1 LNPRASFPQNEVYIN
16 LCYTNISY
24 SDNVNYPH
32 PHSLIQDIREG
43 KSQTNMKRFLVSLT
57 FTLAVLT
64 TSIAFAQGG
73 FVGGGLAAADI
84 PAFVVLGYNATLF
97 GVRLSSDTTFAGLE
111 GYLRVQFFEAGSSF
125 YLGAGL
131 GLRPYALWVY
141 QDRPALAESSEV
153 PLSLTWPVG
162 FELRSEDIGFFL
174 EYAPTLPISGTVD
187 FYNLIGFL
195 RFRLG
200 VSYYF

>member
-1 LNPRASFPQNEVYIN
+1 MITEILLSRAS
-16 LCYTNISY
+16 
-24 SDNVNYPH
+24 
-32 PHSLIQDIREG
+32 IRER
-43 KSQTNMKRFLVSLT
+43 KSQPNMKRFLVLLA

-64 TSIAFAQGG
+64 VSSALAQGG
-73 FVGGGLAAADI
+73 YVGGGAAGADV
-84 PAFVVLGYNATLF
+84 PAFAVLGYNWPAF
-97 GVRLSSDTTFAGLE
+97 GVRLSADTTFAGLE
-111 GYLRVQFFEAGSSF
+111 GYLRLQFFEAGSSF

-141 QDRPALAESSEV
+141 QDRPALAENSEL

-162 FELRSEDIGFFL
+162 FELRSEDVGFFL
-174 EYAPTLPISGTVD
+174 EYAPTLPISGAVD
-187 FYNLIGFL
+187 FYDLIGFL